1 VRIHNKKYFLNKK
14 KMEIKEIKD
23 LFLRFLNK
31 FENEKDLFK
40 FFNYLQLL
48 LIDFETDFSKFKGIF
63 NKLNQKYC

>member
-1 VRIHNKKYFLNKK
+1 
-14 KMEIKEIKD
+14 MEIKEIKD
-23 LFLRFLNK
+23 LFLKFLNK